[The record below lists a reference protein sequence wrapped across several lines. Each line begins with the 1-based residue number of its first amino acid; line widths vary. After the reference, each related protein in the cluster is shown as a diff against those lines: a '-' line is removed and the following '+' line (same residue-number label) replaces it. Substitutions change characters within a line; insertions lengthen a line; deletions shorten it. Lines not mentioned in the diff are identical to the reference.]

1 MPRSRM
7 LALIVGGVAALAITG
22 AAMAHPGL
30 RLVDRVDV
38 LARALG
44 ITSEEVQ
51 QAKDDGTLRDLVG
64 DLTLDDLTDAYQAE
78 AGEAIDE
85 ALADGEITPEQAE
98 RLGELRAN
106 PRGFGRFGG
115 VDGFDRE
122 AFEGLRAASMAVQ
135 VDRLAVF
142 ASVLGLTTD
151 EVEAAI
157 EDHSIRELLADV
169 DPVALTAALVDAQD
183 AAIDAA
189 LAAGDITAEQAELL
203 RDSGAGGFG
212 RFQMRGGF
220 RGHGGGFGHG
230 FGPGA
235 QPDEA
240 STTSSTGI
248 SI

>member
-64 DLTLDDLTDAYQAE
+64 DLTLDDLTDAYQTE

-106 PRGFGRFGG
+106 SRGFGRLGG
-115 VDGFDRE
+115 TDGFDRE
-122 AFEGLRAASMAVQ
+122 AFEELRAASWPC
-135 VDRLAVF
+135 R
-142 ASVLGLTTD
+142 
-151 EVEAAI
+151 
-157 EDHSIRELLADV
+157 SIGWPSSPAC
-169 DPVALTAALVDAQD
+169 
-183 AAIDAA
+183 
-189 LAAGDITAEQAELL
+189 
-203 RDSGAGGFG
+203 SG
-212 RFQMRGGF
+212 
-220 RGHGGGFGHG
+220 
-230 FGPGA
+230 
-235 QPDEA
+235 
-240 STTSSTGI
+240 
-248 SI
+248 